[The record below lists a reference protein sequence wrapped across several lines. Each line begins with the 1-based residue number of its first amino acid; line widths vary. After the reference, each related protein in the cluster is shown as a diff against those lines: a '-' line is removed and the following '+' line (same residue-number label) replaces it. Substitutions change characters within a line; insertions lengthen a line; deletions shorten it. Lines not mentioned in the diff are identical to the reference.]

1 MTRSERFT
9 RAVAAIDTA
18 NADDPNRIL
27 VRGQLRPKELAHAE
41 LATEWARRLDPDP
54 SEAALLALRAHHIR
68 RWEIPRASYPTGR
81 AGYLRWRREL
91 HRLHADAVAEILEQ
105 VGYEPATVT
114 RVQRIVAKRDLGK
127 DPDVQLLED
136 ALCLVFIETQLDDLG
151 KRLEG
156 EKMLDVVRKTLAKM
170 SDDAIALA
178 MTIEISDADRA
189 LILAAAQS

>member
-1 MTRSERFT
+1 M
-9 RAVAAIDTA
+9 
-18 NADDPNRIL
+18 
-27 VRGQLRPKELAHAE
+27 
-41 LATEWARRLDPDP
+41 
-54 SEAALLALRAHHIR
+54 
-68 RWEIPRASYPTGR
+68 
-81 AGYLRWRREL
+81 
-91 HRLHADAVAEILEQ
+91 AEILEQ
-105 VGYEPATVT
+105 VGYEPATVA